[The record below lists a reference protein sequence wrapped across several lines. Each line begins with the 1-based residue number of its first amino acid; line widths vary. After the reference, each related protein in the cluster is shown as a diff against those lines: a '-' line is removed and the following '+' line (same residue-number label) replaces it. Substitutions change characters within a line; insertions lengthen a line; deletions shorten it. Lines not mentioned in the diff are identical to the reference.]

1 MAPVDR
7 AELARRWT
15 SALNQVSY
23 VARSRTDIERE
34 LVEFIDRLVQLVSAA
49 DFTCD
54 SADEVGARLVELG
67 FTKPACLQRTMDI
80 LGTALGELPQ
90 LRNVAGATGKVASVL
105 GALAGGFATGMR
117 SRLFADQEDVKRA
130 LAHAKENVERDLEAS
145 EALFRE
151 IFTSSTVGMAL
162 SDLDGTLVRTNR
174 ALANIL
180 EYRPNELAGK
190 RLDDLFHPDEAE
202 YLWLRYRALLNE
214 HPSPFR
220 DRSRFQRK
228 DGDEALVYL
237 SGSVLRHPDG
247 TPRHYVTTVEDVSD
261 RHLLEGQLRHQATH
275 DALTGLANRQ
285 RFIGR
290 IEEVLRGKHAVDDL
304 TLFHIDLDGFSA
316 VNNGPGREVGDTL
329 LQTVAIRLLDMVS
342 GESAMVARLDADQ
355 FGIIIENTP
364 DTPNP
369 ASIAQRINDELGE
382 PVYVGDDGVAAT
394 ACIAVL
400 HRPEATAE
408 PADLLQA
415 TDTTLRRL
423 KAAGRRQWGLVE
435 MARHKEDRERF
446 NLAASIPGAWESGE
460 IELEYQPVV
469 DVEDGRVVAV
479 QPMLCWNHAELGKLE
494 HERCVAVLAET
505 GLSQPIGRWMLGLAG
520 EQIMSWRD
528 RVKGDLPQ
536 LCVELTR
543 QQAADPDLVS
553 AVRAALTGTGLP
565 VDRLRLGMPADALC
579 MLDGAA
585 EENLDI
591 LVDVGVTIALCEF
604 GTTRGDLACL
614 EDLPPLQAVKF
625 APRVTRRVARGVDEG
640 TLFVRAVRDL
650 VPLVRGE
657 GTSVIVSGI
666 ESEKQ
671 LEWWREVGAQYA
683 QGPLFGAA
691 GPPED
696 IEELFVC

>member
-15 SALNQVSY
+15 STLNQVSY

-34 LVEFIDRLVQLVSAA
+34 LVEFLDVLVELVSAA
-49 DFTCD
+49 DFTAD
-54 SADEVGARLVELG
+54 QADEIGARLVALG
-67 FTKPACLQRTMDI
+67 FTKPACLQRTLDI
-80 LGTALGELPQ
+80 LGTGLGEIPQ
-90 LRNVAGATGKVASVL
+90 VRDVDETAGKVASVL

-117 SRLFADQEDVKRA
+117 NRLFADQEDVKRA
-130 LAHAKENVERDLEAS
+130 LVHARENVERDLEAS

-162 SDLDGTLVRTNR
+162 SDLDGALVRTNR

-180 EYRPNELAGK
+180 EYGPSELAGK
-190 RLDDLFHPDEAE
+190 RLDDLFHPDEAD
-202 YLWLRYRALLNE
+202 YLWLRYRALLDE

-220 DRSRFQRK
+220 DRSRLQRK

-261 RHLLEGQLRHQATH
+261 RHLLEGRLRFQATH

-290 IEEVLRGKHAVDDL
+290 LEEVLRGKNAVDDL

-316 VNNGPGREVGDTL
+316 VNNGPGRETGDKL
-329 LQTVAIRLLDMVS
+329 LQTVASRLIDVVS
-342 GESAMVARLDADQ
+342 GESATVARLDADE

-400 HRPEATAE
+400 HRPAATAD

-423 KAAGRRQWGLVE
+423 KAAGRRQWGLVDA
-435 MARHKEDRERF
+435 ARQREDRERF
-446 NLAASIPGAWESGE
+446 NLAASVPGAWESGE
-460 IELEYQPVV
+460 IELEYEPIVAV
-469 DVEDGRVVAV
+469 DDGRVIAV
-479 QPMLCWNHAELGKLE
+479 HPMLWWNHAELGKLE
-494 HERCVAVLAET
+494 HERCVAVLEET
-505 GLSQPIGRWMLGLAG
+505 GLSLPIGRWMLGRAC

-528 RVKGDLPQ
+528 RVKGELPQ
-536 LCVELTR
+536 LCLDLTR

-553 AVRAALTGTGLP
+553 TVQAALTGTGLP
-565 VDRLRLGMPADALC
+565 FDRLRLGMPVDALC

-591 LVDVGVTIALCEF
+591 LEELGVNVVLCEF

-614 EDLPPLQAVKF
+614 EDLPLQAVKF
-625 APRVTRRVARGVDEG
+625 APRVARRVARGVDDD

-657 GTSVIVSGI
+657 GVSVVVSGI

-671 LEWWREVGAQYA
+671 LEWWRAVGAQYA

-696 IEELFVC
+696 IEEFFVS